1 MKRVIVDE
9 RIDGECERGLL
20 EGGFEIIKLPMGK
33 ELQTPVLG
41 HPDMLLFVGKGKLVC
56 HESYYKIA
64 KGTIDRIADGGFQ
77 ITLTDEKW
85 SAEYPADVLFNA
97 APVGDKL
104 ICNAKSVSK
113 KLVEIYGK
121 ENIVSVKQGYAK
133 CATVVVGDNGII
145 TADMSIAKGA
155 MAAGIDTLM
164 LSGSYTRLDGY
175 DTGFLGGASG
185 DDGEC
190 VFFTGN
196 IELHPEA
203 EQIRE
208 FCKKQGREVCSLSK
222 APLYD
227 YGSLIFI

>member
-9 RIDGECERGLL
+9 RIDRECERGLL
-20 EGGFEIIKLPMGK
+20 ERGFDIIKLPRSE
-33 ELQTPVLG
+33 ELQTPVSG
-41 HPDMLLFVGKGKLVC
+41 HPDMLLFVGKSRLVC
-56 HESYYKIA
+56 HEGYYKMARDI
-64 KGTIDRIADGGFQ
+64 IDRIADGGFQ

-85 SAEYPADVLFNA
+85 SADYPNDVLFNA
-97 APVGDKL
+97 APVGKRL
-104 ICNAKSVSK
+104 ICNERSVSK
-113 KLVEIYGK
+113 KLSEIYGR
-121 ENIVSVKQGYAK
+121 ENIVGVKQGYAK

-145 TADMSIAKGA
+145 TADPSIAKAA
-155 MAAGIDTLM
+155 MAAGIDTLV

-196 IELHPEA
+196 IDLHPEA
-203 EQIRE
+203 DQMRE

>member
-20 EGGFEIIKLPMGK
+20 ERGFEVIKLPSCK
-33 ELQTPVLG
+33 TLQAPVSA
-41 HPDMLLFVGKGKLVC
+41 HPDMLLFIGKGRLVC
-56 HESYYKIA
+56 HEDYYRIA
-64 KGTIDRIADGGFQ
+64 RCEIDKIADGQ
-77 ITLTDEKW
+77 RELVLTNEKW
-85 SAEYPADVLFNA
+85 SADYPNDVLFNA

-104 ICNAKSVSK
+104 ICNERSVSK
-113 KLVEIYGK
+113 KLAELYGA
-121 ENIVSVKQGYAK
+121 ENIVNVRQGYAK
-133 CATVVVGDNGII
+133 CASVVVGDNGII
-145 TADMSIAKGA
+145 TADPSIARA
-155 MAAGIDTLM
+155 ATAAGIDVLV
-164 LSGSYTRLDGY
+164 LSGSHTRLGGY

-196 IELHPEA
+196 IDLHPEV

-208 FCKKQGREVCSLSK
+208 FCKKQGREVCSLSS